1 MDRWT
6 AFLMKAGPSKEK
18 QNIAWNMAGS
28 FCYAFASMVLSFLVM
43 RIVGKEQ
50 GGAFAFGLSTFGQQM
65 FILSYFGIRPFQV
78 TDGTGEYRFGDYLC
92 HRYLTCGAALA
103 VGAAYLVFCQY
114 TPEKTL
120 VIFLLVCY
128 KVIDGYADVYESEF
142 QRTGNLYLTGKSNT
156 FRTVF
161 SVGTFLLALI
171 AWRSL
176 VLACICAVA
185 AQLAGVLAF
194 DRLVL
199 RRLPA
204 VDRAWDM
211 RRLKPLTYATLLLF
225 LSVFLDFYI
234 FSSAKY
240 AIDAHM
246 DDASSGYFNVI
257 FMPTSVINLAA
268 GFVIRP
274 VLTYLTDDWK
284 EGRYREFANMLKG
297 ISLLIGLLSV
307 LAVGLSW
314 VLGGPVLGVMETVL
328 GEAYKGSLTQYQ
340 GAFVLVVSGG
350 GFYAILNL
358 YYYVLVI
365 LRKQKIIFGIY
376 ATLTALAAV
385 LAPALVKR
393 GGIVGAACAYLAL
406 MAIMAAGFGAGAWG
420 SYKKGRTKRE
430 GQ

>member
-1 MDRWT
+1 MD
-6 AFLMKAGPSKEK
+6 G
-18 QNIAWNMAGS
+18 
-28 FCYAFASMVLSFLVM
+28 
-43 RIVGKEQ
+43 
-50 GGAFAFGLSTFGQQM
+50 
-65 FILSYFGIRPFQV
+65 
-78 TDGTGEYRFGDYLC
+78 
-92 HRYLTCGAALA
+92 
-103 VGAAYLVFCQY
+103 
-114 TPEKTL
+114 
-120 VIFLLVCY
+120 
-128 KVIDGYADVYESEF
+128 
-142 QRTGNLYLTGKSNT
+142 
-156 FRTVF
+156 
-161 SVGTFLLALI
+161 
-171 AWRSL
+171 
-176 VLACICAVA
+176 
-185 AQLAGVLAF
+185 
-194 DRLVL
+194 
-199 RRLPA
+199 
-204 VDRAWDM
+204 AWDM

-406 MAIMAAGFGAGAWG
+406 MAIMAAGFGAGAWV